1 MGAGRY
7 APSPSGDLHFGNLR
21 TAVLA
26 WLFARSTG
34 RRFLMRVEDIDTQ
47 RSSMDSARRQ
57 LEDLAALG
65 LDWDGG
71 VVYQSQRF
79 PRYDEVITELA
90 ARGLVYECYCS
101 RKDIQRASSAPH
113 AAPGSYPGT
122 CRDLTG
128 EQREARR
135 AELQEQGRV
144 PALRLRA
151 SVMSWPVTDYYVGEY
166 TGDVDDL
173 DRKSVV

>member
-34 RRFLMRVEDIDTQ
+34 RQFLMRVEDIDTQ
-47 RSSMDSARRQ
+47 RSSLESAQRQ
-57 LEDLAALG
+57 LGDLAALG
-65 LDWDGG
+65 LDWDGE

-79 PRYDEVITELA
+79 PRYEEVITELA

-113 AAPGSYPGT
+113 AAPGS
-122 CRDLTG
+122 
-128 EQREARR
+128 
-135 AELQEQGRV
+135 
-144 PALRLRA
+144 
-151 SVMSWPVTDYYVGEY
+151 
-166 TGDVDDL
+166 
-173 DRKSVV
+173 